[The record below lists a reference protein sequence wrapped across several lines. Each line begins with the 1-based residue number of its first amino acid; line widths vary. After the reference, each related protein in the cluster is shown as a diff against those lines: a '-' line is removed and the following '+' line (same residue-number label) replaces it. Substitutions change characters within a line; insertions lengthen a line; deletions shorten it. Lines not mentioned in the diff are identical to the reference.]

1 MLLARWVG
9 TTLRRVA
16 ADPELLSIL
25 ARMFPSFRGLPPEE
39 AERRAEALGLFAAA
53 CCAAGPEALA
63 QRGVPFPPAALQALA
78 PVSPRVVQ
86 ARSGGSTFLVHAR
99 RAIDAD
105 PVFAQMMTALARAYA
120 DSLRP
125 GGTPPPA
132 PPAQAQPQV
141 QPARMAPPPGFPGGA
156 QVPGQARLDVAIPR
170 TPTREMQNFEALLGE
185 SGDAPAPARAPAPPA
200 SGGLDLAP
208 EGAGFAAPAARP
220 APRDAPPP
228 RPGGLDLDLA
238 PEDASPG
245 AFARPAPAPAP
256 RPAPRPAA
264 PGGLDLLP
272 DEPEP
277 APAAD
282 VAEFDPMASDGEGAA
297 PPAYEDPRFA
307 AAPPAAAAPARG
319 GGGGGKGTGKSSLY
333 PEQPAG
339 SRQSLDMSE
348 LEEHEAAAPDP
359 ATAAMRRFERS
370 GDPGALAEAE
380 QHLRKEL
387 QAAPH
392 PVAWAA
398 AAAGL
403 AKIELLRGKGAESE
417 KMARAALQ
425 RDPSNP
431 FAVEVLVRL
440 ARGEA
445 DQAAYLALLAQLRT
459 AVDLREPER
468 IAAVAGRMEKQF
480 PGEVHPALARFFA
493 AKLTDDGAAA
503 DAALGDAW
511 SRWPST
517 RCVAASFGGMVDADI
532 SDQLIAYG
540 REGFKDKDG
549 ARLLQTVEDVD
560 SKENL
565 VAGSLRLGVA
575 LARVALARQVPK
587 SVEKRLTFGVGRG
600 LIGLQYYDAA
610 QPWIGRASCLGP
622 TPEESKA
629 MNNERVNASALRR
642 AFDRPGIKAQLKAY
656 PCLGVKAMSDTLRTR
671 LEAIRKDKEQRQQE
685 LLARGAELAAKAASD
700 PALRAEVARAAEAA
714 SAPDPFGPL
723 QAAEKELA
731 QIAAEREAA
740 KAPEKKAD
748 AGGGGL
754 FGKLKAAATQVASSA
769 AGAARD
775 LQLNLKE
782 TQAKARR
789 DQAARSLAQGITK
802 TLSDVQWRHPL
813 LKAFA
818 QQAATVEAFID
829 YYEAEEAR
837 GKKELDALAESV
849 V

>member
-1 MLLARWVG
+1 VP
-9 TTLRRVA
+9 

-39 AERRAEALGLFAAA
+39 AERRAEAMGLFAAA
-53 CCAAGPEALA
+53 CCAAGPDALA

-105 PVFAQMMTALARAYA
+105 AIFAQMMTALARAYA
-120 DSLRP
+120 DSIRP

-132 PPAQAQPQV
+132 LPPAAPA
-141 QPARMAPPPGFPGGA
+141 QPARMAPPGFPGGA
-156 QVPGQARLDVAIPR
+156 PAPARLDVAIPR

-185 SGDAPAPARAPAPPA
+185 SGDAPAPAARAPAPAARPS
-200 SGGLDLAP
+200 SGGLDLDLAP
-208 EGAGFAAPAARP
+208 EGAGFAAPAPRP
-220 APRDAPPP
+220 APKAPPRASASP
-228 RPGGLDLDLA
+228 GAGGGLDLDLA

-256 RPAPRPAA
+256 KPAPRPAA

-277 APAAD
+277 PPPAAD
-282 VAEFDPMASDGEGAA
+282 VAEFDPMASDGDGAPA
-297 PPAYEDPRFA
+297 AGAYEDPRFA
-307 AAPPAAAAPARG
+307 AAAAAPPPRGGGG

-333 PEQPAG
+333 PEAPAG
-339 SRQSLDMSE
+339 NKHQLDMGE
-348 LEEHEAAAPDP
+348 LEEQEASAPDP
-359 ATAAMRRFERS
+359 ATAALRRFERS

-403 AKIELLRGKGAESE
+403 ARIELLRGKAADSE

-445 DQAAYLALLAQLRT
+445 DQAAYLALLAQLRA
-459 AVDLREPER
+459 AVDMREPER

-493 AKLTDDGAAA
+493 AKLVDDGAAA
-503 DAALGDAW
+503 DAALSDAW
-511 SRWPST
+511 SRWPSE
-517 RCVAASFGGMVDADI
+517 RCVAAAFGGMVDADV

-549 ARLLQTVEDVD
+549 ARLKQTVEDVD

-575 LARVALARQVPK
+575 LARVALAKQVPK
-587 SVEKRLTFGVGRG
+587 AVEKRLTFGVGRG

-610 QPWIGRASCLGP
+610 QPWIGRAGCLGP

-656 PCLGVKAMSDTLRTR
+656 PCLGVKAMSDMLRTR
-671 LEAIRKDKEQRQQE
+671 LETIRKDKEQKQQE
-685 LLARGAELAAKAASD
+685 LLTRGAELAAKAASD
-700 PALRAEVARAAEAA
+700 AALRAEVGNAAQAA

-723 QAAEKELA
+723 AAAEKELA

-740 KAPEKKAD
+740 KQPEKKAD

-769 AGAARD
+769 AGAAKD